1 MKSLIIKSGV
11 LVILAIVASMIL
23 SISSDGGFGLQPVS
37 DILFMI
43 ALGMLLI
50 GAALHVI
57 QTGFFD
63 GIVYS
68 FKRYFRSTAKR
79 QMIEEDH
86 SEIKYKLDY
95 DNPITYPL
103 LIAGGFCT
111 VVTILISIAIISS

>member
-1 MKSLIIKSGV
+1 MKSLTFKSGI
-11 LVILAIVASMIL
+11 LVFLAVIASTVI
-23 SISSDGGFGLQPVS
+23 SITSDEGFALQPVS

-50 GAALHVI
+50 GAALHVV

-68 FKRYFRSTAKR
+68 FKRYFRNTAKR

-86 SEIKYKLDY
+86 SEINYQLDY

-103 LIAGGFCT
+103 LLAGAFCT
-111 VVTILISIAIISS
+111 IITIIISIALIQ

>member
-1 MKSLIIKSGV
+1 MKSLTLKAGI
-11 LVILAIVASMIL
+11 LVFLAIVASMII
-23 SISSDGGFGLQPVS
+23 SITSDQGLGLQPVS

-50 GAALHVI
+50 GAALHVV

-111 VVTILISIAIISS
+111 IVTIIISIAIISS

>member
-1 MKSLIIKSGV
+1 MKSLTLKAGI
-11 LVILAIVASMIL
+11 LVFLAIVASMII
-23 SISSDGGFGLQPVS
+23 SITSDQGLGLQPVS

-43 ALGMLLI
+43 ALAMLLI

-79 QMIEEDH
+79 QMIEEDQ

-95 DNPITYPL
+95 DNPITYPF

-111 VVTILISIAIISS
+111 VVTIIISIAIISG